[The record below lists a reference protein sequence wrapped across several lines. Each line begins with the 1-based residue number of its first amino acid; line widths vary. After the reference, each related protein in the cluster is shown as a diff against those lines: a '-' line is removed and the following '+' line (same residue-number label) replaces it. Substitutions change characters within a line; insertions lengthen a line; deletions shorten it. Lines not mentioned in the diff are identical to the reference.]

1 MGTLV
6 RLANATAVDIM
17 EGIKK
22 SKQVTAIDGSSNTF
36 NSGYLTYSSLAVRD
50 ANWGTSHSEA
60 GWDYLFPYASSDSSI
75 PYQQTAI
82 TNQIGTCV
90 VVNALNADNT
100 GWIANITITGSAD
113 AMVNSIL
120 LTRKFYVT
128 GGGSK
133 ELLVCAYILDT
144 PIELNAD
151 NNYTA
156 TLTLSVTFE

>member
-6 RLANATAVDIM
+6 RLANATAVDIAD
-17 EGIKK
+17 GTKK
-22 SKQVTAIDGSSNTF
+22 SKQVTAIDGSSTTF
-36 NSGYLTYSSLAVRD
+36 NLGYSTYSSLAVRD
-50 ANWGTSHSEA
+50 ASWGTSHTAA

-82 TNQIGTCV
+82 TNQVGTCT

-113 AMVNSIL
+113 ATVNSIL
-120 LTRKFYVT
+120 LTRKFYVSN
-128 GGGSK
+128 GGSK
-133 ELLVCAYILDT
+133 ELLVCAYILDS
-144 PIELNAD
+144 PITLNSG

-156 TLTLSVTFE
+156 TLTLSVSFE